1 MGKSK
6 KTNGYG
12 KWTYGAYK
20 VNGNEV
26 IHVISGGVLTTQA
39 EVTAK
44 ARELGAAIP
53 DGTAWH
59 CERDESDQ
67 CGRLFYITGGY
78 KLQDIALPLGIGP
91 FYRITRKLRL
101 SRALPLIM
109 ATMTTIGSPFLFH
122 AAFENSMLLSLCFIF
137 ADVGAVML
145 GALCLS
151 TVVSGSSIDNTG
163 AEVFSHWGA
172 PLSKELSVRCR
183 SLLNEVGEQMKLD
196 PSWPFNKIG
205 IHVRQAPKGWA
216 VTEGNL
222 AREHAG
228 TPTAVTREQWI
239 DAIDKK
245 AESWFESP
253 LVTTRMVTP
262 TIVSEPTVSPAS
274 VADAVNRILPGAPV
288 NDTLASLGHGDLEA
302 TMKRV
307 RSL

>member
-1 MGKSK
+1 MGKAEK
-6 KTNGYG
+6 ADGYG
-12 KWTYGAYK
+12 KWTYGSYK
-20 VNGNEV
+20 LGGEV
-26 IHVISGGVLTTQA
+26 FHVVSGGVLTTQA

-44 ARELGAAIP
+44 ARELGATIP
-53 DGTAWH
+53 DDTAWH
-59 CERDESDQ
+59 CERDESDKSV
-67 CGRLFYITGGY
+67 RFFYITGGY
-78 KLQDIALPLGIGP
+78 KLEDIALPLDIGP
-91 FYRITRKLRL
+91 FYHITRKLRL

-109 ATMTTIGSPFLFH
+109 ALAITFGSPFLFD

-137 ADVGAVML
+137 ADVGAVMF
-145 GALCLS
+145 GVLCLTNMDS
-151 TVVSGSSIDNTG
+151 CSIIDDTG
-163 AEVFSHWGA
+163 AEVFDYMGA
-172 PLSKELSVRCR
+172 PLSKELSVRFR
-183 SLLNEVGEQMKLD
+183 SLLNKV
-196 PSWPFNKIG
+196 G
-205 IHVRQAPKGWA
+205 IHVRRTPKGWA

-274 VADAVNRILPGAPV
+274 VADAVRSVLPDVPV
-288 NDTLASLGHGDLEA
+288 NDTLASLNRGDLET

>member
-1 MGKSK
+1 MGKAEK
-6 KTNGYG
+6 ADGYG

-20 VNGNEV
+20 VNGCEV
-26 IHVISGGVLTTQA
+26 FHVVTGGVLTKQV

-44 ARELGAAIP
+44 ARELGAVIP
-53 DGTAWH
+53 DDTAWH
-59 CERDESDQ
+59 CERDESDKS
-67 CGRLFYITGGY
+67 GRLFYITGGY
-78 KLQDIALPLGIGP
+78 KLEDIALPLGIGP

-122 AAFENSMLLSLCFIF
+122 AAVENSMLLQLCLVL
-137 ADVGAVML
+137 AAVGTVRL

-151 TVVSGSSIDNTG
+151 TVVSGSIIDDTG
-163 AEVFSHWGA
+163 AEVFGHWGA

-183 SLLNEVGEQMKLD
+183 HLLNELGEQMKLD
-196 PSWPFNKIG
+196 PSWPFNKTG

-239 DAIDKK
+239 NAIDKPV
-245 AESWFESP
+245 ESWFESP

-262 TIVSEPTVSPAS
+262 TIVSEPTASPAAVS
-274 VADAVNRILPGAPV
+274 DAIHRVLPGTPV
-288 NDTLASLGHGDLEA
+288 GDTLASLSPSELET